1 MKARYV
7 RSFLLATQ
15 KEDRVDTLAPEKI
28 LIVDDEP
35 EAIENCRR
43 ILSRHRYHCVGEAD
57 SNRALAVIER
67 ERPQV
72 LLTDLR
78 MPGLDGIGLLKAAKL
93 IDPTIKVVLLTAY
106 ASIQTAVAS
115 MRHGAFDYL
124 AKPFTGQELRTVV
137 QRALGQAG
145 DDTSDR
151 AGVSFS
157 PVNGLTESGT
167 AAPEGVLIGNS
178 PATQRVREV
187 VERVAATEATLLIS
201 GEAGTGKEYL
211 ARTIHARS
219 VRQSKPFVSIG
230 CIAGDEATLE
240 AQLFGIEGALGSQPG
255 LLEMAQG
262 GTLFLDEVGGLS
274 PRLQAK
280 VARALKESRGRRVG
294 EEQYYDVDLRVM
306 AASTQDLQSLCGR
319 GEFREDLYWLLNVVP
334 IVLHPLRERV
344 DDIDVLAHWFL
355 RACQVRGTDD
365 QLLWQDFTPRARRR
379 LRHYPWPG
387 NLRELRSVIEHAAV
401 LADGSLIDLTHL
413 PDRLRTAR

>member
-1 MKARYV
+1 M
-7 RSFLLATQ
+7 
-15 KEDRVDTLAPEKI
+15 ETLAPDKI

-35 EAIENCRR
+35 DAIENCRR

-57 SNRALAVIER
+57 SNRAVAVIER

-137 QRALGQAG
+137 QRALGQEG
-145 DDTSDR
+145 DDTSGR
-151 AGVSFS
+151 NTAPLS
-157 PVNGLTESGT
+157 PAKGPAESVT
-167 AAPEGVLIGNS
+167 TAPEGVLIGNS
-178 PATQRVREV
+178 PATQAVREV
-187 VERVAATEATLLIS
+187 VERVAATEAALLIS

-211 ARTIHARS
+211 ARTIHTRS
-219 VRQSKPFVSIG
+219 VRQSKPFVSVG
-230 CIAGDEATLE
+230 CIAGDESALE
-240 AQLFGIEGALGSQPG
+240 AQLFGAACSTGPQPG
-255 LLEMAQG
+255 LLESAQG

-280 VARALKESRGRRVG
+280 VARALKECRGRRVG
-294 EEQYYDVDLRVM
+294 EERYYDVDLRVM

-319 GEFREDLYWLLNVVP
+319 GGFREDLYWHLNVVP
-334 IVLHPLRERV
+334 ILLRPLRERV
-344 DDIDVLAHWFL
+344 DDIEVLAHWVL
-355 RACQVRGTDD
+355 RTCQAGGTDD
-365 QLLWQDFTPRARRR
+365 QLMWQNFTPRARRR

>member
-1 MKARYV
+1 METTA
-7 RSFLLATQ
+7 A
-15 KEDRVDTLAPEKI
+15 DKI

-35 EAIENCRR
+35 DAIENCRR
-43 ILSRHRYHCVGEAD
+43 ILSRHRYHCVVEAD
-57 SNRALAVIER
+57 SHRALAVIER

-137 QRALGQAG
+137 QRALGQE
-145 DDTSDR
+145 DDDASAR

-157 PVNGLTESGT
+157 PVNGLTESVTT
-167 AAPEGVLIGNS
+167 AQEGVLIGNS
-178 PATQRVREV
+178 AATQTVREV
-187 VERVAATEATLLIS
+187 VERVAVTEASLLIS

-219 VRQSKPFVSIG
+219 ARQSKPFVSVG
-230 CIAGDEATLE
+230 CIADDESVLE
-240 AQLFGIEGALGSQPG
+240 TQLFGAALSAGSQPG
-255 LLEMAQG
+255 LLELAQG
-262 GTLFLDEVGGLS
+262 GTLFLDEVGGLGS
-274 PRLQAK
+274 RLQAK
-280 VARALKESRGRRVG
+280 VARALKERRGRRVG
-294 EEQYYDVDLRVM
+294 EERFYDLDLRVI
-306 AASTQDLQSLCGR
+306 AASTQDLQRLCGR
-319 GEFREDLYWLLNVVP
+319 GEFREDLYWQLNVVP

-344 DDIDVLAHWFL
+344 EDIDVLAHWFL
-355 RACQVRGTDD
+355 RACQARGTDD
-365 QLLWQDFTPRARRR
+365 QLMWQDFTPRARRR

-401 LADGSLIDLTHL
+401 FADGSLIDLTHL

>member
-1 MKARYV
+1 METTA
-7 RSFLLATQ
+7 A
-15 KEDRVDTLAPEKI
+15 DKI

-35 EAIENCRR
+35 DAIENCRR

-67 ERPQV
+67 ERPQL

-115 MRHGAFDYL
+115 MRDGAFDYL

-137 QRALGQAG
+137 QRALGRE
-145 DDTSDR
+145 DDTSSARD
-151 AGVSFS
+151 VVPVS
-157 PVNGLTESGT
+157 PVKGSAQSVITDQ
-167 AAPEGVLIGNS
+167 EGVLIGNS
-178 PATQRVREV
+178 PATQLVREV
-187 VERVAATEATLLIS
+187 IERVAATEAALLIS
-201 GEAGTGKEYL
+201 GETGIGKEYL

-219 VRQSKPFVSIG
+219 VRQLKPFVPVG
-230 CIAGDEATLE
+230 CIAGDESALD
-240 AQLFGIEGALGSQPG
+240 AQLFGSALSAGPQPG
-255 LLEMAQG
+255 LLESAHG
-262 GTLFLDEVGGLS
+262 GTLFLNEVGGLG

-280 VARALKESRGRRVG
+280 VARALKEHRGRRVG
-294 EEQYYDVDLRVM
+294 EERFYDLDVRVI
-306 AASTQDLQSLCGR
+306 AASTQDLQPLCGK
-319 GEFREDLYWLLNVVP
+319 GEFREDLYWYLNVVP

-344 DDIDVLAHWFL
+344 EDIDVLAHWFL
-355 RACQVRGTDD
+355 RACQVRETGDHP
-365 QLLWQDFTPRARRR
+365 LWQDFTPRARRR

-401 LADGSLIDLTHL
+401 LADGSLIDLAHL

>member
-1 MKARYV
+1 MEIV
-7 RSFLLATQ
+7 
-15 KEDRVDTLAPEKI
+15 APEKI

-35 EAIENCRR
+35 DAIENCRR
-43 ILSRHRYHCVGEAD
+43 ILSRHRYHCVVEAD

-93 IDPTIKVVLLTAY
+93 IDPAIKVVLLTAY

-137 QRALGQAG
+137 QRALNREG
-145 DDTSDR
+145 
-151 AGVSFS
+151 
-157 PVNGLTESGT
+157 ESGRACLDMPLAP
-167 AAPEGVLIGNS
+167 AANLAGSHVPAYEGVLIGNS
-178 PATQRVREV
+178 TATQLVREV
-187 VERVAATEATLLIS
+187 VERVAATDAALLIS

-219 VRQSKPFVSIG
+219 VRQSKPFVSVG
-230 CIAGDEATLE
+230 CIAGDESTLE
-240 AQLFGIEGALGSQPG
+240 AELFGATLSTGQQPG
-255 LLEMAQG
+255 LLETAHG

-274 PRLQAK
+274 LRLQAK
-280 VARALKESRGRRVG
+280 VARVLKERRGRRLG
-294 EEQYYDVDLRVM
+294 QEGYYDVDLRVI
-306 AASTQDLQSLCGR
+306 AASTQDVTFLCGR
-319 GEFREDLYWLLNVVP
+319 GTFREDLYWQLSVVP
-334 IVLHPLRERV
+334 ILLHPLRERV
-344 DDIDVLAHWFL
+344 DDIDVLAHWVL
-355 RACQVRGTDD
+355 KTCQAGGTDD
-365 QLLWQDFTPRARRR
+365 QLMWQNFTPRARRR

-401 LADGSLIDLTHL
+401 LADRSLIDLTHL

>member
-1 MKARYV
+1 V
-7 RSFLLATQ
+7 
-15 KEDRVDTLAPEKI
+15 ETLAPDKI

-35 EAIENCRR
+35 DAIENCRR

-57 SNRALAVIER
+57 SNRALSVIER

-78 MPGLDGIGLLKAAKL
+78 MPGLDGIELLKAAKL

-137 QRALGQAG
+137 QRALGQETG
-145 DDTSDR
+145 DTSDR
-151 AGVSFS
+151 NAAPLS
-157 PVNGLTESGT
+157 PARGPSEST
-167 AAPEGVLIGNS
+167 TTAPEGVLIGNS
-178 PATQRVREV
+178 PATQMVREI
-187 VERVAATEATLLIS
+187 VERVAATEAALLIS

-219 VRQSKPFVSIG
+219 VRQSKPFVSVG
-230 CIAGDEATLE
+230 CIAGAESTLE
-240 AQLFGIEGALGSQPG
+240 AKVFGAALSAGLQPG
-255 LLEMAQG
+255 LLESAHG

-280 VARALKESRGRRVG
+280 VARALKECRGRRVG
-294 EEQYYDVDLRVM
+294 EERYYDVDLRVM

-319 GEFREDLYWLLNVVP
+319 GEFREDLYWHLNVVP
-334 IVLHPLRERV
+334 ILLRPLRERV
-344 DDIDVLAHWFL
+344 DDIDVLAHWVL
-355 RACQVRGTDD
+355 RTCQVGGTDD
-365 QLLWQDFTPRARRR
+365 QLRWQDFTPRARRR

-387 NLRELRSVIEHAAV
+387 NLRELRSVIEHAAL

>member
-1 MKARYV
+1 VETTA
-7 RSFLLATQ
+7 A
-15 KEDRVDTLAPEKI
+15 DKI

-35 EAIENCRR
+35 DAIENCQR

-67 ERPQV
+67 ERPQL

-124 AKPFTGQELRTVV
+124 AKPFTGQELQTVV
-137 QRALGQAG
+137 QRALGREG
-145 DDTSDR
+145 DDSSDR
-151 AGVSFS
+151 
-157 PVNGLTESGT
+157 N
-167 AAPEGVLIGNS
+167 AAPLSPAKGPAESVPTALEGVLIGNS
-178 PATQRVREV
+178 PATQTVREV
-187 VERVAATEATLLIS
+187 VERVAATEAALLIS

-219 VRQSKPFVSIG
+219 VRQSKAFVSVA
-230 CIAGDEATLE
+230 CIAGDELTLE
-240 AQLFGIEGALGSQPG
+240 AQVFGAEGSLGSQPG
-255 LLEMAQG
+255 LLEMARG

-280 VARALKESRGRRVG
+280 VARALKECRGRRVG
-294 EEQYYDVDLRVM
+294 EERYYDVDLRVM

-319 GEFREDLYWLLNVVP
+319 GEFREDFYWHLNVVP
-334 IVLHPLRERV
+334 ILLRPLRERV
-344 DDIDVLAHWFL
+344 DDIDVLAHWVL
-355 RACQVRGTDD
+355 RTCQVGDTDD
-365 QLLWQDFTPRARRR
+365 QLMWQNFTPRARRR

>member
-1 MKARYV
+1 M
-7 RSFLLATQ
+7 
-15 KEDRVDTLAPEKI
+15 ETLTPDKI

-43 ILSRHRYHCVGEAD
+43 ILSRHRYQCVGEAD

-78 MPGLDGIGLLKAAKL
+78 MPGLDGIGLLQAAKR
-93 IDPTIKVVLLTAY
+93 IDPAITVVLLTAY

-137 QRALGQAG
+137 QRALGQERGVA
-145 DDTSDR
+145 SVR
-151 AGVSFS
+151 AEVSRA
-157 PVNGLTESGT
+157 PVTGLMERGT
-167 AAPEGVLIGNS
+167 AAQEGVLIGNS
-178 PATQRVREV
+178 AATQMVRDV
-187 VERVAATEATLLIS
+187 VERVAATEAALLIS

-211 ARTIHARS
+211 ARTIHARC
-219 VRQSKPFVSIG
+219 VRRSKPFVSVG
-230 CIAGDEATLE
+230 CIAGDDATLD
-240 AQLFGIEGALGSQPG
+240 AQVFGVAGSSGSQPG
-255 LLEMAQG
+255 LLEMARG
-262 GTLFLDEVGGLS
+262 GTLYLNEVGGLS

-280 VARALKESRGRRVG
+280 IARALKECRGRRVG
-294 EEQYYDVDLRVM
+294 EERYYDLDLRVM
-306 AASTQDLQSLCGR
+306 AASTQDLQACCDR
-319 GEFREDLYWLLNVVP
+319 REFREDLYWHLNVVP
-334 IVLHPLRERV
+334 VLLRPLRERV
-344 DDIDVLAHWFL
+344 DDIDALAHWIL
-355 RACQVRGTDD
+355 RTCQVGHRDD
-365 QLLWQDFTPRARRR
+365 HLMWQNFTPRARRR

-387 NLRELRSVIEHAAV
+387 NLRELWSVIEHAAV